1 MPEKIYSSAPD
12 EPDDDF
18 WLQEGKRL
26 VTESLASV
34 RNAANSLT
42 ASLGVLQSFYLG
54 IIGFDQLTDFGAAAK
69 ALFLLPMAL
78 WLIALYLCLAIIMTK
93 KFPVF
98 TNAPSDIRDKIMQ
111 LVMQKQNQ
119 LQWAFGLL
127 AVGLLAA
134 SILLYWRLNLKNV

>member
-1 MPEKIYSSAPD
+1 LPEKIYSSAPGD
-12 EPDDDF
+12 PDDDF

-34 RNAANSLT
+34 RHAANSLT

-54 IIGFDQLTDFGAAAK
+54 IIGFDKLTDLGAAAK

-127 AVGLLAA
+127 AAGLLAA
-134 SILLYWRLNLKNV
+134 SILLYWRLNL

>member
-1 MPEKIYSSAPD
+1 MPEKIFPSAPV

-18 WLQEGKRL
+18 WLQEGQRL
-26 VTESLASV
+26 VTESLVSV
-34 RNAANSLT
+34 RNAANALT
-42 ASLGVLQSFYLG
+42 AALGVLQSFYLG
-54 IIGFDQLTDFGAAAK
+54 IIGFDKLTNVSAMAK

-78 WLIALYLCLAIIMTK
+78 WLIALYLCLAIVMTK

-98 TNAPSDIRDKIMQ
+98 THAPSDIRDKTMQ

-127 AVGLLAA
+127 AAGLLSA
-134 SILLYWRLNLKNV
+134 SILLYWRLNL